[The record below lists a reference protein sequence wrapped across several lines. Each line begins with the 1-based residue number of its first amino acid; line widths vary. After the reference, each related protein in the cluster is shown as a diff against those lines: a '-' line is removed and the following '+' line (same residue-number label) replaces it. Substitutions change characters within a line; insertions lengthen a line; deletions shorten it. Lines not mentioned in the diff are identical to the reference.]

1 MLPVLGEAAVY
12 IYNTENGGN
21 RSMAETSPCSGQAA
35 ELLYPCERSI
45 V

>member
-1 MLPVLGEAAVY
+1 MLPVLGEVAVY
-12 IYNTENGGN
+12 IYNTENGGD
-21 RSMAETSPCSGQAA
+21 RSMAETSPCSGQA